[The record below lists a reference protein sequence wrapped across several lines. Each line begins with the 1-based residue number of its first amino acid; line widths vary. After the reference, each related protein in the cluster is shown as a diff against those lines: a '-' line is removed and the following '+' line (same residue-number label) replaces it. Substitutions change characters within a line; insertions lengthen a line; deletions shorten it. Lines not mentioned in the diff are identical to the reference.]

1 MSKTNKSESKMSENN
16 GKRPLLVTTAHRGV
30 FFGYG
35 VASTDKI
42 IRIEEAR
49 MCVSWSQDVHG
60 IVGLA
65 AKGPSKNC
73 KITAA
78 APAITLQDVT
88 SVMEV
93 SEEAEAKWKQE
104 PWN

>member
-1 MSKTNKSESKMSENN
+1 MKKQT
-16 GKRPLLVTTAHRGV
+16 PLVVTTAHKGV

-35 VASTDKI
+35 TVTTDKT
-42 IRIEEAR
+42 IRLEKAR
-49 MCVSWSQDVHG
+49 MCVSWSSDVKG

-65 AKGPSKNC
+65 ANGPTKNC
-73 KITAA
+73 RIGPA

-88 SVMEV
+88 SVMET
-93 SEEAEAKWKQE
+93 SIEAEAQWNLQ